1 MQLYYQIK
9 PTELK
14 IGSQVEL
21 LTDRSKINLPTGQIA
36 TVIEIRQ
43 DKVRLE
49 FKFSTSDKSII
60 INRRYNTIRPI
71 ILTDEILTELGL
83 TERKDGNHFSYWWLG
98 KNPVTHDWMLCL
110 KQFKDEDDYFYHNGY
125 HKIKFLHHLQALY
138 SDLCPNLDMLSITK
152 LK

>member
-36 TVIEIRQ
+36 TVIEIRL
-43 DKVRLE
+43 DKVKLE
-49 FKFSTSDKSII
+49 FKFSTSEKSIF

-71 ILTDEILTELGL
+71 VLTDEILKELGF
-83 TERKDGNHFSYWWLG
+83 TERKESENFSYWGLG
-98 KNPVTHDWMLCL
+98 KNPVTYDWMLCL
-110 KQFKDEDDYFYHNGY
+110 KQFKDENRYFFQNGY
-125 HKIKFLHHLQALY
+125 HKIVFLHHLQSLY
-138 SDLCPNLDMLSITK
+138 SDLCPLSRLELSK